1 MNENRHK
8 ARDQKFQYLHPADQ
22 IVMIMERIYTYEM
35 TTTSGGNIS
44 VRDEEG
50 RIWITPA
57 GVDKGSLTRND
68 IVCILPSGGC
78 EGKHKPSS
86 EYPFHLAIY
95 AVRPD
100 LDAVLHA
107 HPPAL
112 VSFSAVGITPDLH
125 MLPNTRH
132 ICKAV
137 DFVPYGL
144 PGSDDLGEKIAAS
157 FGEGFNT
164 VLLENHGVVTAA
176 QDLFEAFKQFETLD
190 YSARIQIKAQGLG
203 GHTQISAEQMTIYDQ
218 KCNDLPEFEPGAA
231 SSREKAI
238 RRDIVQ
244 MMQRSYQ
251 QGLITSTDGTFAV
264 RLDENSF
271 LISPY
276 GYDRKY
282 LDEGDIVLVKNG
294 QRQKGKFPS
303 RSSRLVTQ
311 LFQAHPKVDAFI
323 LAHAPNVM
331 AFNVSGK
338 ELNSR
343 IIPEAYILL
352 RDIATLPIESLT
364 QDHPYIVSQLSS
376 SQPLA
381 MVQNNGIL
389 VTGDSLLQAFD
400 RLEVAEYTAKAIL
413 GAHQLGSVKI
423 MNDAVISELITAF
436 KLPT

>member
-1 MNENRHK
+1 MNENSQD
-8 ARDQKFQYLHPADQ
+8 ARDQKFKYLHPVDQ
-22 IVMIMERIYTYEM
+22 IVMIMERIYNYEM

-44 VRDEEG
+44 IRDEEG

-57 GVDKGSLTRND
+57 GVDKGSLTRDD
-68 IVCILPSGGC
+68 IVCILQNGEV

-95 AVRPD
+95 EARPD

-112 VSFSAVGITPDLH
+112 VSFSAAGKTPDLH

-144 PGSDDLGEKIAAS
+144 PGSADLGEKIALS

-164 VLLENHGVVTAA
+164 VLLENHGVVTASPN
-176 QDLFEAFKQFETLD
+176 LFEAFKQFETLD
-190 YSARIQIKAQGLG
+190 FSARIQIKAQVLG
-203 GHTQISAEQMTIYDQ
+203 GHSCISVEQMTIYDK
-218 KCNDLPEFEPGAA
+218 KCNDLPEFIPGTP
-231 SSREKAI
+231 SSKEKAI

-244 MMQRSYQ
+244 MMRRSYK

-264 RLDENSF
+264 RLNDTSF

-276 GYDRKY
+276 SYDRKY
-282 LDEGDIVLVKNG
+282 LCEGDIVLVKNG
-294 QRQKGKFPS
+294 RREKGKFPS
-303 RSSRLVTQ
+303 RSSRLVTE
-311 LFQAHPKVDAFI
+311 LFRVHADVKAFI

-331 AFNVSGK
+331 AFNVAGK

-364 QDHPYIVSQLSS
+364 QDHTRIVNQISAR
-376 SQPLA
+376 QPLA

-389 VTGDSLLQAFD
+389 VTGESLLQAFD
-400 RLEVAEYTAKAIL
+400 RLEVAEYTAKAII
-413 GAHQLGSVKI
+413 GAHQLGSVKV
-423 MNDAVISELITAF
+423 MNDAVIDELAMAF
-436 KLPT
+436 NLP